1 MKRRTPF
8 LVIEWAMKNAPLTL
22 ILILILSGCSDKASL
37 DKKAQE
43 DADAKVRADAAK
55 KEMKVLPEA
64 FKPRYNQ
71 KLDQP
76 DSKGTTPAK
85 PAEKKS
91 P

>member
-1 MKRRTPF
+1 MS
-8 LVIEWAMKNAPLTL
+8 MKNAPI
-22 ILILILSGCSDKASL
+22 ILIFLALIVSGCSDKTAMET
-37 DKKAQE
+37 KARE
-43 DADAKVRADAAK
+43 DADAKARADAAK
-55 KEMKVLPEA
+55 KEMKALPDT

-76 DSKGTTPAK
+76 DSKSTATTP